1 MSEKIVFE
9 KLKDDLKG
17 FCYQYIETYAY
28 KDSLLSRGELL
39 LVRRMMTVI
48 VTSLK
53 NKYDPDDLVSKEELL
68 EDVNY
73 IYNGYITKSD
83 RLSISEELL
92 LEDLLK
98 YIEIHFTIDDL

>member
-1 MSEKIVFE
+1 MTEKIVFE
-9 KLKDDLKG
+9 KLKDDLNG

-39 LVRRMMTVI
+39 LVRRMMTII

-53 NKYDPDDLVSKEELL
+53 NKYAPDDLVSKEELL

-83 RLSISEELL
+83 KLSISEELL

-98 YIEIHFTIDDL
+98 YVEIHLTIEDL

>member
-9 KLKDDLKG
+9 KLKDALKG

-39 LVRRMMTVI
+39 LVRRMMTII
-48 VTSLK
+48 VTSLN
-53 NKYDPDDLVSKEELL
+53 NKYNSDDLISKEELL

-83 RLSISEELL
+83 KLSISEELL
-92 LEDLLK
+92 LEDLIK

>member
-9 KLKDDLKG
+9 KLKDDLEA

-39 LVRRMMTVI
+39 LVRRMMTII

-53 NKYDPDDLVSKEELL
+53 NKYTSDDIISKEELL
-68 EDVNY
+68 EDVKY

-83 RLSISEELL
+83 KLSISEELL
-92 LEDLLK
+92 LEDLVK
-98 YIEIHFTIDDL
+98 YIEIHFTIDD

>member
-1 MSEKIVFE
+1 MTEKIVFE
-9 KLKDDLKG
+9 KLKDDLKA

-39 LVRRMMTVI
+39 LVRRMMTII

-53 NKYDPDDLVSKEELL
+53 NKYNSDDFISKEELL

-83 RLSISEELL
+83 KLSISEELL

-98 YIEIHFTIDDL
+98 YIEIHLKIEEL

>member
-1 MSEKIVFE
+1 MTEKIVFE
-9 KLKDDLKG
+9 KLKDDLEA
-17 FCYQYIETYAY
+17 FCYKYIETYAY

-39 LVRRMMTVI
+39 LVRRMMTII
-48 VTSLK
+48 VTSLN
-53 NKYDPDDLVSKEELL
+53 NKYAPDDLVSKEELL

-83 RLSISEELL
+83 KLSISEELL

-98 YIEIHFTIDDL
+98 YVEIHLTLDDL